1 MAHQPVTVDVL
12 TPEGLV
18 FSGDAELVSTRTES
32 GAIGIL
38 ARHEPLLALLA
49 PAELRVTQ
57 PSGEVV
63 RFAQGEGYLQVTA
76 DRILVLVE
84 EAIEPKKLD
93 TAKLEEQR
101 SEAAARAAA
110 AANGSADYRR
120 AVRDERRATAFLAV
134 AGGTT
139 AAAA

>member
-1 MAHQPVTVDVL
+1 MAHQPVKVEVL

-18 FSGDAELVSTRTES
+18 FSGDANMVSTRTES

-49 PAELRVTQ
+49 PAELRVTMPQ
-57 PSGEVV
+57 GEVI

-76 DRILVLVE
+76 ERVLVLVE

-93 TAKLEEQR
+93 VARLQEQK
-101 SEAAARAAA
+101 SEADKRAADA
-110 AANGSADYRR
+110 ADGSADYNR
-120 AVRDERRATAFLAV
+120 AVRDARRASAFLAV
-134 AGGTT
+134 AG
-139 AAAA
+139 AAA